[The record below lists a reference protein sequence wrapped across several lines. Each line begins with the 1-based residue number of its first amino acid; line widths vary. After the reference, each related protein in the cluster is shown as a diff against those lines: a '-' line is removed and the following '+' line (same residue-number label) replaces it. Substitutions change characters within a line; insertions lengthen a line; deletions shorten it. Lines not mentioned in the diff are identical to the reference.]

1 MDEELSINVT
11 IADRR
16 YPMRIRRSEEEKI
29 RKAVKIINERILQYQ
44 QRYSGKDNQ
53 DCLAMSAL
61 QFVIQVID
69 TMEQSNSNPIV
80 KQIEEINDQLAG
92 YLDNNSVL

>member
-1 MDEELSINVT
+1 MDEEFSINVT

-16 YPMRIRRSEEEKI
+16 YPMRINRSEEEKI
-29 RKAVKIINERILQYQ
+29 RKAAKIINERILQYQ

-61 QFVIQVID
+61 QFVIQIMDVMD
-69 TMEQSNSNPIV
+69 QSNDQPTM
-80 KQIEEINDQLAG
+80 KQIGEINEQLNR
-92 YLDNNSVL
+92 YLDNI

>member
-1 MDEELSINVT
+1 MMDEEFSINVT

-16 YPMRIRRSEEEKI
+16 YPMRINRSEEEKI
-29 RKAVKIINERILQYQ
+29 RKAAKIINERILQYQ

-61 QFVIQVID
+61 QFVIQIMDVMD
-69 TMEQSNSNPIV
+69 QSNVEPAM
-80 KQIEEINDQLAG
+80 KQIEDINKQLTR
-92 YLDNNSVL
+92 YLDNI

>member
-1 MDEELSINVT
+1 MMDEEFSINVT

-16 YPMRIRRSEEEKI
+16 YPMRINRNEEEKI
-29 RKAVKIINERILQYQ
+29 RKAAKIINERILQYQ

-61 QFVIQVID
+61 QFVIQIMDVMD
-69 TMEQSNSNPIV
+69 QSNVDPAM
-80 KQIEEINDQLAG
+80 KQIEEINEQLTR
-92 YLDNNSVL
+92 YLGSI

>member
-1 MDEELSINVT
+1 MMNEEFSINVT

-16 YPMRIRRSEEEKI
+16 YPMRINRSEEEKI
-29 RKAVKIINERILQYQ
+29 RKAAKIINERILQYQ

-61 QFVIQVID
+61 QFVIQIMDVMD
-69 TMEQSNSNPIV
+69 QSNTDQSM
-80 KQIEEINDQLAG
+80 KQIEEINKQLTR
-92 YLDNNSVL
+92 YLDNI